1 MDNAYFKSIERHCQI
16 TKKNNYTSIKP
27 TRKIN
32 RNMFQGEVIEQKGVI
47 QLPDC
52 TIKKMVDGV
61 NLKYTKMTEQII
73 RQIQTT
79 KRKGKV
85 KYQTLGWKQAK
96 EIKSWCDENNIIC
109 NIVTDPIIT
118 RNKLVNIDVWHSIDG
133 NLYDDGYLDY
143 GNQYLDFR
151 SAKQNVVYVEV
162 KLL

>member
-1 MDNAYFKSIERHCQI
+1 MDNTYFESIERHCQI

-32 RNMFQGEVIEQKGVI
+32 RNMFQGEVIEQTGVS
-47 QLPDC
+47 QLPDY
-52 TIKKMVDGV
+52 TIKKMVDGA

-79 KRKGKV
+79 KRKCKV

-151 SAKQNVVYVEV
+151 STKQNVVYVEV

>member
-1 MDNAYFKSIERHCQI
+1 MDNTYFESIERHCQI

-32 RNMFQGEVIEQKGVI
+32 RNMFQGKVIEQTSVS
-47 QLPDC
+47 QLPDY
-52 TIKKMVDGV
+52 TIKKMVDGA
-61 NLKYTKMTEQII
+61 NLKYKKMTEQII

-79 KRKGKV
+79 KRMKV
-85 KYQTLGWKQAK
+85 KYQTLGWKHAK

-133 NLYDDGYLDY
+133 NLYDDGYEDY

-151 SAKQNVVYVEV
+151 SIKQNVVYVEV
-162 KLL
+162 KL

>member
-1 MDNAYFKSIERHCQI
+1 MDNTYFESIERHCQI

-32 RNMFQGEVIEQKGVI
+32 RNMFQGEVIEQTGVS
-47 QLPDC
+47 QLPDY
-52 TIKKMVDGV
+52 TIKEMVDGA

-133 NLYDDGYLDY
+133 NLYDDGFLDY
-143 GNQYLDFR
+143 GNQYHAANSILNY
-151 SAKQNVVYVEV
+151 SIKVTIL
-162 KLL
+162 KL

>member
-1 MDNAYFKSIERHCQI
+1 MDNTYFESIERHCQECEKI
-16 TKKNNYTSIKP
+16 NDNDVIRP
-27 TRKIN
+27 TRRCISN
-32 RNMFQGEVIEQKGVI
+32 ISGIEIKKEGVS
-47 QLPDC
+47 QLPDY
-52 TIKKMVDGV
+52 TIKKMVDGA

-151 SAKQNVVYVEV
+151 STKQNVVYVEV

>member
-1 MDNAYFKSIERHCQI
+1 MKASYFENIERHCQESE
-16 TKKNNYTSIKP
+16 KKNGIIIP
-27 TRKIN
+27 TRRCI
-32 RNMFQGEVIEQKGVI
+32 RISGIEIKKEGVS
-47 QLPDC
+47 QLPDY
-52 TIKKMVDGV
+52 TIKEMVDGA
-61 NLKYTKMTEQII
+61 NLKYTNLTEQII

-96 EIKSWCDENNIIC
+96 ELKSWCDENNIIC

-133 NLYDDGYLDY
+133 NLYDDGFLDY

-151 SAKQNVVYVEV
+151 STKQNVVYVEV
-162 KLL
+162 NLL

>member
-1 MDNAYFKSIERHCQI
+1 MDNTYFESIERHCQI
-16 TKKNNYTSIKP
+16 TEKNNYKSIKP

-32 RNMFQGEVIEQKGVI
+32 RNMFQGEVIEQTGVS
-47 QLPDC
+47 QLPDY
-52 TIKKMVDGV
+52 TIKKMVDGA

-109 NIVTDPIIT
+109 NIHHCKISFNNSIFIRST
-118 RNKLVNIDVWHSIDG
+118 NIM
-133 NLYDDGYLDY
+133 NFL
-143 GNQYLDFR
+143 R
-151 SAKQNVVYVEV
+151 K
-162 KLL
+162 

>member
-1 MDNAYFKSIERHCQI
+1 MDNTYFESIERHCQI

-32 RNMFQGEVIEQKGVI
+32 RNMFQGEVIEQTGVS
-47 QLPDC
+47 QLPDY
-52 TIKKMVDGV
+52 TIKEMVDGA

-96 EIKSWCDENNIIC
+96 EIKSWCDENNI
-109 NIVTDPIIT
+109 NTDLFYLQPISSFL
-118 RNKLVNIDVWHSIDG
+118 NKKS
-133 NLYDDGYLDY
+133 GYLVSLGD
-143 GNQYLDFR
+143 LV
-151 SAKQNVVYVEV
+151 KQGLNFD
-162 KLL
+162 LNCDQSGF

>member
-1 MDNAYFKSIERHCQI
+1 MDNTYFESIERHCQI

-32 RNMFQGEVIEQKGVI
+32 RNMFQGEVIEQTGVS
-47 QLPDC
+47 QLPDY
-52 TIKKMVDGV
+52 TIKEMVDGA

-79 KRKGKV
+79 KRKV

-151 SAKQNVVYVEV
+151 STKQNVVYVEV